1 MGRALLDYGLRMKTI
16 VLEPRQSGWTVTTAA
31 GVEPL
36 WFLRPVHAEKAAYRL
51 ARAMAQSDDRVQ
63 VLVRNPSRQTIAS
76 AILAADR
83 GSRLRLVHPE
93 G

>member
-1 MGRALLDYGLRMKTI
+1 MKTI
-16 VLEPRQSGWTVTTAA
+16 VLEPQQGGWTVKMAA
-31 GVEPL
+31 GVEAL

-51 ARAMAQSDDRVQ
+51 ARAMAASEDRVQ
-63 VLVRNPSRQTIAS
+63 ILVRNPSHLTIAS
-76 AILAADR
+76 AIIAADR